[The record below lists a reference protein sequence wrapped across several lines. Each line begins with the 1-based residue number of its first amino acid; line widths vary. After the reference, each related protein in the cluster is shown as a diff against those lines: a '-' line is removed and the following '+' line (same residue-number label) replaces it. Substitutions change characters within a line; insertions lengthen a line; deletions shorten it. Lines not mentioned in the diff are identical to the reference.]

1 MLAALDTECMYVAIQ
16 VIVYAS
22 HRCTVYCSIA
32 SMYSEQLCIY
42 VDTLGTYVQ
51 LVVRLHLPCVA
62 PPDPQGL
69 TSLSA
74 TPSSATS
81 VRVSWVYSA
90 NPSTLTSSGGYR
102 IRYQAVSP
110 PGISDAGDVTV
121 SRLIRSYT
129 VYGLEE
135 GVRYKITIN
144 AYVGSRNGV
153 SRSTYVTTYTA
164 GVFNS

>member
-1 MLAALDTECMYVAIQ
+1 MYLCRYSRDIRT
-16 VIVYAS
+16 AS
-22 HRCTVYCSIA
+22 CSP
-32 SMYSEQLCIY
+32 
-42 VDTLGTYVQ
+42 
-51 LVVRLHLPCVA
+51 LVHLPCVA
-62 PPDPQGL
+62 PPDPQSL
-69 TSLSA
+69 TSLRA

-153 SRSTYVTTYTA
+153 SRFTYVTTYTA